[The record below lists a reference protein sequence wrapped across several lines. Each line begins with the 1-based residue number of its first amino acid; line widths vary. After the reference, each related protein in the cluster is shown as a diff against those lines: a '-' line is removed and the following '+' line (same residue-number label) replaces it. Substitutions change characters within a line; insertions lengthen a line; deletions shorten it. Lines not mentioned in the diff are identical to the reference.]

1 MPSSDFQLKR
11 SSLSDRW
18 GREERRGEERRGEER
33 RGEERRGEERR
44 GSECNCTA
52 ELDVVGTR
60 QQEVRNTN
68 KHVPEEAGA
77 VGLYLL
83 VFGAVDPPIR
93 CSSGRCIRVSW
104 PTHQQTATP
113 PTGNTNNQSTG
124 QTGWPVRS
132 QRSDTN
138 RMITFQRT
146 RSAYYSASK
155 TQLCIDISQIFW

>member
-11 SSLSDRW
+11 SSLSDQW
-18 GREERRGEERRGEER
+18 GERGEERRGEERRGEER
-33 RGEERRGEERR
+33 RGEERRGEERK

-52 ELDVVGTR
+52 DLDVVGTR

-104 PTHQQTATP
+104 PTHQQTAAP
-113 PTGNTNNQSTG
+113 PTRWQHKHSVNRANRLTCQVTK
-124 QTGWPVRS
+124 VRC
-132 QRSDTN
+132 Q
-138 RMITFQRT
+138 
-146 RSAYYSASK
+146 
-155 TQLCIDISQIFW
+155 